1 MKKYRIRGKCITSEV
16 IKMFEENSWN
26 VSCIRKI
33 VKLIINLII
42 ICCLYCLISE
52 ILKRLVIVHSIFL
65 ISLVVII
72 TEYTMIKSNNILYE
86 KCKESGG
93 KKCNFHLIRK
103 YNDIL
108 TTNKK
113 IILNQEI
120 NLLKKILKENNM
132 YNVKCMEEIRNYLE
146 NNKSKEKIDEND
158 FAQGIVGVFVLP
170 IVFEIISTYI
180 SINKSSI
187 ELTIVGIGYIGTGA
201 AIVSVMLYV
210 AYIIKKIIR
219 YKSVYIFKTNKYFN
233 RFYFNRIKN
242 EIFKIEKD

>member
-1 MKKYRIRGKCITSEV
+1 MKKYRIRGNWITTEV

-33 VKLIINLII
+33 AKLIVNLII
-42 ICCLYCLISE
+42 ICCLYCLVSE
-52 ILKRLVIVHSIFL
+52 ILKKLVIVYSIFL
-65 ISLVVII
+65 ISLVLIT

-86 KCKESGG
+86 KCKEAGG

-113 IILNQEI
+113 IMLNQEI

-187 ELTIVGIGYIGTGA
+187 ESTIVGIGYIGIGA

-210 AYIIKKIIR
+210 AYIIKKIKKLSDTKVYTYSRLINILTDLILIESKTR
-219 YKSVYIFKTNKYFN
+219 YS
-233 RFYFNRIKN
+233 R
-242 EIFKIEKD
+242 

>member
-1 MKKYRIRGKCITSEV
+1 
-16 IKMFEENSWN
+16 MFEENSWN

-33 VKLIINLII
+33 AKLIINLII

-52 ILKRLVIVHSIFL
+52 ILKRLVIVQKRLVIVHSIFL

-86 KCKESGG
+86 KCKEAGG

-113 IILNQEI
+113 IMLNQEI

-187 ELTIVGIGYIGTGA
+187 ESTIVGIGYIGIGA

-210 AYIIKKIIR
+210 AYIIKKIKKLSDTKVYTYSRLINILTDLILIESKTR
-219 YKSVYIFKTNKYFN
+219 YS
-233 RFYFNRIKN
+233 R
-242 EIFKIEKD
+242 

>member
-1 MKKYRIRGKCITSEV
+1 
-16 IKMFEENSWN
+16 MFEENSWN

-33 VKLIINLII
+33 AKLIVNLII
-42 ICCLYCLISE
+42 ICCLYCLVSE
-52 ILKRLVIVHSIFL
+52 ILKKLVIVHSIFL
-65 ISLVVII
+65 ISLVLIT

-86 KCKESGG
+86 KCKEAGG

-108 TTNKK
+108 ITNKK
-113 IILNQEI
+113 IMLNQEI

-146 NNKSKEKIDEND
+146 NNKSKEKIDENY

-180 SINKSSI
+180 SINKLSI
-187 ELTIVGIGYIGTGA
+187 ESTIVGIGYIGIGA

-210 AYIIKKIIR
+210 AYIIKKIKKLSDTKVYTYSRLINILTDLILIESKTR
-219 YKSVYIFKTNKYFN
+219 YS
-233 RFYFNRIKN
+233 R
-242 EIFKIEKD
+242 

>member
-1 MKKYRIRGKCITSEV
+1 
-16 IKMFEENSWN
+16 MFEENSWN

-33 VKLIINLII
+33 AKLIINLII

-72 TEYTMIKSNNILYE
+72 TEYTMIKLNNILYE

-187 ELTIVGIGYIGTGA
+187 ESTIVGIGYIGIGA

>member
-1 MKKYRIRGKCITSEV
+1 MK
-16 IKMFEENSWN
+16 ND
-26 VSCIRKI
+26 
-33 VKLIINLII
+33 
-42 ICCLYCLISE
+42 
-52 ILKRLVIVHSIFL
+52 
-65 ISLVVII
+65 
-72 TEYTMIKSNNILYE
+72 
-86 KCKESGG
+86 
-93 KKCNFHLIRK
+93 LIRK

>member
-33 VKLIINLII
+33 AKLIINLII

-86 KCKESGG
+86 KCKEAGG

-113 IILNQEI
+113 IMLNQEI

-187 ELTIVGIGYIGTGA
+187 ELTIVGIGYIGIGA

-210 AYIIKKIIR
+210 AYIIKKIKKLSDTKVYTYSRLIIILTDLILIESKTR
-219 YKSVYIFKTNKYFN
+219 YS
-233 RFYFNRIKN
+233 R
-242 EIFKIEKD
+242 

>member
-1 MKKYRIRGKCITSEV
+1 
-16 IKMFEENSWN
+16 MFEENSWN

-33 VKLIINLII
+33 AKLIVNLII

-52 ILKRLVIVHSIFL
+52 ILKRLVIVHSLFL
-65 ISLVVII
+65 ISLVVIT

-86 KCKESGG
+86 KCKEAGG
-93 KKCNFHLIRK
+93 KKCNFRLIRK

-108 TTNKK
+108 ITNKK
-113 IILNQEI
+113 IMLNQEI

-158 FAQGIVGVFVLP
+158 FAQGIIGVFVLP

-187 ELTIVGIGYIGTGA
+187 ESTIVGIGYIGIGA
-201 AIVSVMLYV
+201 AIVSVILYV
-210 AYIIKKIIR
+210 VYIIKKI
-219 YKSVYIFKTNKYFN
+219 KKLSDTKVYTYSRLINILTDLILIESKTKYS
-233 RFYFNRIKN
+233 R
-242 EIFKIEKD
+242 

>member
-1 MKKYRIRGKCITSEV
+1 
-16 IKMFEENSWN
+16 MFEENSWN

-33 VKLIINLII
+33 AKLIVNLII
-42 ICCLYCLISE
+42 ICCLYCIVSE
-52 ILKRLVIVHSIFL
+52 ILKKLVIVHSIFL
-65 ISLVVII
+65 ISLVLIT

-86 KCKESGG
+86 KCKEAGG

-108 TTNKK
+108 ITNKK
-113 IILNQEI
+113 IMLNQEI

-187 ELTIVGIGYIGTGA
+187 ESTIVGIGYIGIGA

-210 AYIIKKIIR
+210 AYIIKKIKKLSDTKVYTYSRLINILTDLILIESKTR
-219 YKSVYIFKTNKYFN
+219 YS
-233 RFYFNRIKN
+233 R
-242 EIFKIEKD
+242 